1 MSDASLE
8 TIWRERVRQAELKY
22 TQASA
27 HAAKVQKEYAHQPRT
42 QDGSYALQ
50 HALRVENE
58 TRQEYMH
65 VLHLLTR
72 LLVAGEKPE
81 GE

>member
-1 MSDASLE
+1 MSDVEAV
-8 TIWRERVRQAELKY
+8 WRERVRQAELKY

-27 HAAKVQKEYAHQPRT
+27 HAAKVQKEYAHEPHT
-42 QDGSYALQ
+42 PDGAYAVQ
-50 HALRVENE
+50 QALRVENE

-72 LLVAGEKPE
+72 LLVAGEIPDE
-81 GE
+81 E